1 MDLKFGQH
9 DPNEQLVSYM
19 QYEKVAPLSSLIIHD
34 FVRNYDLHSA
44 TIPDEP

>member
-1 MDLKFGQH
+1 MDLKFGERKS
-9 DPNEQLVSYM
+9 NYQLVSYM
-19 QYEKVAPLSSLIIHD
+19 QYENVTPLSSLIIHD